1 MDLCECFPKGET
13 RVRKTFMIAAC
24 LRRYAWWRLNRA
36 DEHDEGRNARSAI
49 ALLNAAAYAAE
60 LAEDAPVITR
70 LCAAG
75 TLAGEEFRIPPSAE
89 RIVRFWH
96 YEASGGNPDELLE
109 AIAAMAEPPKIPAQR
124 DGEQPLHR

>member
-1 MDLCECFPKGET
+1 
-13 RVRKTFMIAAC
+13 VRKTFMIAEC
-24 LRRYAWWRLNRA
+24 LRRYAWWRLNRS

-49 ALLNAAAYAAE
+49 ALLNAAAYAAD
-60 LAEDAPVITR
+60 LPEDAPVVNR

-75 TLAGEEFRIPPSAE
+75 SLTGDEFRLPVPAE

-96 YEASGGNPDELLE
+96 YEEPGGNPDDLLE
-109 AIAAMAEPPKIPAQR
+109 AIAAMAEPPKVPAQR

>member
-1 MDLCECFPKGET
+1 M
-13 RVRKTFMIAAC
+13 RKSFMIAEC
-24 LRRYAWWRLNRA
+24 LRRYAWWRLNRS

-60 LAEDAPVITR
+60 LPEDAPVITR
-70 LCAAG
+70 LVKVG
-75 TLAGEEFRIPPSAE
+75 SLTGDEFHLPASAE

-96 YEASGGNPDELLE
+96 YEDTGGSADELLE

-124 DGEQPLHR
+124 DGDQPLHR

>member
-1 MDLCECFPKGET
+1 M
-13 RVRKTFMIAAC
+13 RKTYQIAEC

-36 DEHDEGRNARSAI
+36 DERDEGRHARSAV

-60 LAEDAPVITR
+60 LPDDASVVAR
-70 LCAAG
+70 LSANGAFVG
-75 TLAGEEFRIPPSAE
+75 NEFHLPEPAE

-96 YEASGGNPDELLE
+96 FEEPGGNPEELLE
-109 AIAAMAEPPKIPAQR
+109 AIAAMAEPPRIPAQR

>member
-1 MDLCECFPKGET
+1 M
-13 RVRKTFMIAAC
+13 RKSFMIAEC
-24 LRRYAWWRLNRA
+24 LRRYAWWRINRS
-36 DEHDEGRNARSAI
+36 DEHDQGRNARSAV

-60 LAEDAPVITR
+60 LPEDAPVIAR
-70 LCAAG
+70 LSMAG
-75 TLAGEEFRIPPSAE
+75 SLSDEEFRLPVPAE

-96 YEASGGNPDELLE
+96 YEEPGGTPDDLLD

>member
-1 MDLCECFPKGET
+1 
-13 RVRKTFMIAAC
+13 VRKTFMIAEC
-24 LRRYAWWRLNRA
+24 LRRYAWWRLNRS
-36 DEHDEGRNARSAI
+36 DDHDEGRNARSAV

-60 LAEDAPVITR
+60 LPDDAPVLDR
-70 LCAAG
+70 LSEAG
-75 TLAGEEFRIPPSAE
+75 TFTDGEFRLPVPAE

-96 YEASGGNPDELLE
+96 YEEPGGGPDDLLE

>member
-1 MDLCECFPKGET
+1 MLSSRRTG
-13 RVRKTFMIAAC
+13 VRKSFMIAEC
-24 LRRYAWWRLNRA
+24 LRRYAWWRLNRS
-36 DEHDEGRNARSAI
+36 DEHDEGRNARSAV
-49 ALLNAAAYAAE
+49 ALLNAAAYAAD
-60 LAEDAPVITR
+60 LPEDAPVISQ

-75 TLAGEEFRIPPSAE
+75 SLSGEEFRLPVPAE

-96 YEASGGNPDELLE
+96 YEEPGGDPNDLLN

>member
-1 MDLCECFPKGET
+1 M
-13 RVRKTFMIAAC
+13 RKSFMIAEC
-24 LRRYAWWRLNRA
+24 LRRYAWWRLNRS
-36 DEHDEGRNARSAI
+36 DEHDEGRNARSAV
-49 ALLNAAAYAAE
+49 ALLNAAAYVAE
-60 LAEDAPVITR
+60 LPEDAPVITR

-75 TLAGEEFRIPPSAE
+75 TFTGEEFRLPVPAE

-96 YEASGGNPDELLE
+96 YEERGGAPEDLLE